1 MVATLTTLTRP
12 EPHPI
17 LPVFSPEEIDALL
30 ATPEGAA
37 RYVRW
42 LNAHNERLRL
52 AQEDPLYHGLSL
64 DCWNL
69 ADEQLA
75 DPEVDLQINF
85 GWNRGGGKTYRA
97 IKRLCEAALE
107 YPAHG
112 SAGYLVLGETED
124 SLKFVQMPLV
134 WMFLRKYIE
143 HLNGK
148 QKGPYR
154 VTHKPGTGFTEGL
167 VIIPSGP
174 VRNEAGDI
182 TGFRSTSNIW
192 FDTYKGDPGKY
203 EGREFGGRLP
213 IIGRT
218 ESDKAIVQLSRRSDP
233 AARGGDSASRGEGDA
248 AIRRRWEAKW
258 LIQNVGVVADEG
270 LALNWLRMIKRRAP
284 YRQAKIIWSYTPIK
298 GITSTI
304 KEAVGVLQVEESAPA
319 DKFVKFDNFVPDVPG
334 CPAGHMPVT
343 GKCAMPRTKAVYFHI
358 DRQCFNDYFNIVR
371 ADCTGKDQR
380 YIERIAY
387 GYSRD
392 TVDRQFGN
400 FGPHNIVKVEHLP
413 ARGTNYMIC
422 DPADVR
428 PTFTIWV
435 RVVPGM
441 EPELPEYWIYR
452 DWPDAATFGEWAMAT
467 ERELSEDTIRGWD
480 GDRGPAQAN
489 PDLGYAGQ
497 KRVWLECE
505 RVSPTSKERDPYRK
519 ALQIA
524 LTGRL
529 ENELDHARNIT
540 PGRDLPAA
548 EKMQGL
554 ILSEKI
560 FRREEV
566 FERVVDSRF
575 GPRLHQ
581 VEHGMTCWVWEM
593 EKEHTDPA
601 NGEKLEPLFFRM
613 ADGSA
618 IDLHCI
624 KELLEYQRGPDG
636 KITRPPRLFV
646 SEDCHQVIWAL
657 NNYTGKSKEAGAS
670 KDVIDT
676 IRYMAGANL
685 IPVDAGTF
693 GSRGGGSY

>member
-1 MVATLTTLTRP
+1 MTSTAPRLTRP
-12 EPHPI
+12 KPHPI
-17 LPVFSPEEIDALL
+17 LWTPTAEQVDRFL
-30 ATPEGAA
+30 ATAEGAQ
-37 RYVRW
+37 RYTDW
-42 LNAHNERLRL
+42 LNAHEERLRQ
-52 AQEDPLYHGLSL
+52 AEADPLYHGLDL
-64 DCWNL
+64 DCWKI
-69 ADEQLA
+69 ADQQLA
-75 DPEVDLQINF
+75 DPDLDLQINF

-97 IKRLCEAALE
+97 LKRLCEAALE
-107 YPAHG
+107 YPANG

-134 WMFLRKYIE
+134 WMFLRKYIG
-143 HLNGK
+143 HLNGR
-148 QKGPYR
+148 QKGPCR

-174 VRNEAGDI
+174 LRNEAGDI
-182 TGFRSTSNIW
+182 VDFRSTSNIW

-218 ESDKAIVQLSRRSDP
+218 ASGKALVQLSKRPDGS
-233 AARGGDSASRGEGDA
+233 
-248 AIRRRWEAKW
+248 

-270 LALNWLRMIKRRAP
+270 LSLNWLRMVKRRAP

-304 KEAVGVLQVEESAPA
+304 KEAVGTLRVETSAPV
-319 DKFVKFDNFVPDVPG
+319 DRFVKFENFVPDVPG
-334 CPAGHMPVT
+334 CPAGHLPVT
-343 GKCAMPRTKAVYFHI
+343 GRCALARTQAVYFHL
-358 DRQCFNDYFNIVR
+358 DRQCFNDYFNIIV
-371 ADCTGKDQR
+371 ADCAGKEQR
-380 YIERIAY
+380 YIERIAF
-387 GYSRD
+387 GYARD

-400 FGPHNIVKVEHLP
+400 FGPHNIVKPEHLP

-428 PTFTIWV
+428 PTFTLWV
-435 RVVPGM
+435 RVVPGL
-441 EPELPEYWIYR
+441 EPDKPEYWIYR
-452 DWPDAATFGEWAMAT
+452 DWPDAATFGEWAVAT
-467 ERELSEDTIRGWD
+467 ERELSDDTLRGWD

-505 RVSPTSKERDPYRK
+505 SVSPTSKERDPHRV
-519 ALQIA
+519 ALQ
-524 LTGRL
+524 
-529 ENELDHARNIT
+529 H
-540 PGRDLPAA
+540 
-548 EKMQGL
+548 L
-554 ILSEKI
+554 IKHKGEAIVPSI
-560 FRREEV
+560 REEI

-593 EKEHTDPA
+593 EKEHAATATEPA
-601 NGEKLEPLFFRM
+601 LEPLFFRL

-636 KITRPPRLFV
+636 TITRPPRLYV
-646 SEDCHQVIWAL
+646 SEDCAQVIWAL
-657 NNYTGKSKEAGAS
+657 GNYTGKSKEGGAS
-670 KDVIDT
+670 KDVIDCL
-676 IRYMAGANL
+676 RYMAGAEL
-685 IPVDAGTF
+685 LPVEAATF

>member
-1 MVATLTTLTRP
+1 MTDSPSILTRP

-17 LPVFSPEEIDALL
+17 LPVFTPAEIDALL

-37 RYVRW
+37 KYVRW
-42 LNAHNERLRL
+42 LNAHTDRIARAND
-52 AQEDPLYHGLSL
+52 DPLFEGLSL
-64 DCWNL
+64 DCWTM

-97 IKRLCEAALE
+97 LKRLCEAALE

-174 VRNEAGDI
+174 VRNEAGVI

-213 IIGRT
+213 IIDRT
-218 ESDKAIVQLSRRSDP
+218 ASGKAIVHLSKRMDGGEPPRAEAGPEARRK
-233 AARGGDSASRGEGDA
+233 
-248 AIRRRWEAKW
+248 WEAKA

-284 YRQAKIIWSYTPIK
+284 YRQAKILWSYTPIK

-304 KEAVGVLQVEESAPA
+304 KEAVGVLQVETSAPA
-319 DKFVKFDNFVPDVPG
+319 DKFVKFENFVPDVPG
-334 CPAGHMPVT
+334 CPSGHMPVT
-343 GKCAMPRTKAVYFHI
+343 GKCAMARTKAVYFHI
-358 DRQCFNDYFNIVR
+358 DRQCFNDYFNIVK
-371 ADCTGKDQR
+371 ADCWGKDQR

-435 RVVPGM
+435 RVVPGF
-441 EPELPEYWIYR
+441 EPDRPEYWIYR
-452 DWPDAATFGEWAMAT
+452 DWPDAATFGEWAVAT
-467 ERELSEDTIRGWD
+467 ERELNDDTIRGWD

-497 KRVWLECE
+497 KRVWLDCE
-505 RVSPTSKERDPYRK
+505 VVRPGTRERDPYRV
-519 ALQIA
+519 ALQA
-524 LTGRL
+524 RL
-529 ENELDHARNIT
+529 APSPGAAGEASAGEGSL
-540 PGRDLPAA
+540 PGRGEGEPSTD
-548 EKMQGL
+548 E
-554 ILSEKI
+554 
-560 FRREEV
+560 RRSIREDI

-575 GPRLHQ
+575 GPRQHQ
-581 VEHGMTCWVWEM
+581 VEHGMTCWMWEM
-593 EKEHTDPA
+593 EKEHTDPTT
-601 NGEKLEPLFFRM
+601 GEKLEPLYFRV
-613 ADGSA
+613 ADGST

-646 SEDCHQVIWAL
+646 SEDCLQVIWAL
-657 NNYTGKSKEAGAS
+657 SNYTGKSKEAGAA

-685 IPVDAGTF
+685 IPVDSGTF